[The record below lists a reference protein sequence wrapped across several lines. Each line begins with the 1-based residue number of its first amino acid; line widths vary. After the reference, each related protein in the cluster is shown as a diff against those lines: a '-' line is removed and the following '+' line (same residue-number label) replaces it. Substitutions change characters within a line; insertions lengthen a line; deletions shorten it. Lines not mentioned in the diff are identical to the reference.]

1 MIKKLSDKIRKA
13 ILNWLGIK
21 LDLEALW
28 EVTSQAYETGEK
40 HSRILGKNTVDIEQL
55 WDVVRMDHQTI
66 DKMVSDLRQH
76 KGVEYFM
83 GMDAGREDYSATV
96 VLRYENGKYEIVS
109 MDIKENK

>member
-1 MIKKLSDKIRKA
+1 MLKKLSDKIRKA

-40 HSRILGKNTVDIEQL
+40 HSHMLGKNIVDIEQL

-66 DKMVSDLRQH
+66 DQLTTNFRCCT
-76 KGVEYFM
+76 GGACAA
-83 GMDAGREDYSATV
+83 GMDIGKQEYTATIYYQMV
-96 VLRYENGKYEIVS
+96 DGKAEVIKS
-109 MDIKENK
+109 DIKESK

>member
-1 MIKKLSDKIRKA
+1 MLKRLSDKIRKA

-40 HSRILGKNTVDIEQL
+40 HSHVLGKNTVDIEQL

-66 DKMVSDLRQH
+66 DNLVSDTRQH
-76 KGVEYFM
+76 KGVAYLF
-83 GMDAGREDYSATV
+83 GMDVGREDYTATV
-96 VLRYENGKYEIVS
+96 MLRRENGKYEVVS
-109 MDIKENK
+109 FDVKENK